1 MAPTVTIRF
10 NEEEFEVVRALAN
23 KHNKSVGALIK
34 DLAIEST
41 GYEEEL
47 EVTVQNIDAAANGLS
62 SGEEFKIRDL
72 FDVAHW
78 ESYSIGSRLSVGR
91 KFIQKVKNDP
101 DFKARYEFVEKDS
114 DNAAIY
120 RRK

>member
-1 MAPTVTIRF
+1 MTPTVTIRF
-10 NEEEFEVVRALAN
+10 NEEEFEVVQALA
-23 KHNKSVGALIK
+23 KSRNKSVGALIK

-47 EVTVQNIDAAANGLS
+47 EVTVQDIDLAAAALS
-62 SGEEFKIRDL
+62 SGEEFKVRDL

-78 ESYSIGSRLSVGR
+78 ETSSIGSRLSVGR
-91 KFIQKVKNDP
+91 KFINKVKNDP
-101 DFKARYEFVEKDS
+101 YFKSKYKFVKKDS